1 MKKTHRAFTLVELLV
16 VIAIIAVLIGLLLPA
31 LAKAQ
36 AQAKTVKDMTQ
47 IKGIYTAWLT
57 AANELERNR
66 LPTPGYANRLP
77 FQNGNVAVNVPGQ
90 GNEDVTRNN
99 TKNLYSLCLARN
111 MFNTEILI
119 GPTEVNQIVKEYKG
133 VGPNEP
139 GYDFSQY
146 NPAQD
151 KYWDEGFSAQIA
163 GSSGAQCNTSYAH
176 LAIIGLRKTLVW
188 FKAFAPDGGQRGM
201 IGNRAWEIQS
211 ETNPMSDAG
220 LRYSKSPTLRLHQDE
235 KNWEG
240 NIVYTDG
247 HGEMAEGPFGA
258 VQYRCGN
265 TDLRKDILHFCEWG
279 NDGLGCY
286 SGTTPGTPNGAT
298 GGDTW
303 LGIFPNNLS
312 ATAAI
317 PAFDTLLP

>member
-1 MKKTHRAFTLVELLV
+1 MKKTPRAFTLVELLV
-16 VIAIIAVLIGLLLPA
+16 VIAIIALLIGLLLPA

-36 AQAKTVKDMTQ
+36 AQAKSVKDMTQ
-47 IKGIYTAWLT
+47 LKGIYTAWLT

-77 FQNGNVAVNVPGQ
+77 FNGVQVPGQ

-119 GPTEVNQIVKEYKG
+119 GPTEVNQVVKEYKG

-139 GYDFSQY
+139 GYDFTQY
-146 NPAQD
+146 NPALD

-176 LAIIGLRKTLVW
+176 LAIIGLRKNLVW
-188 FKAFAPDGGQRGM
+188 FKAFSPDGGQRGM
-201 IGNRAWEIQS
+201 IGTRGWQYPS
-211 ETNPMSDAG
+211 ESNPVSGDNFR
-220 LRYSKSPTLRLHQDE
+220 LSPTLRLHGDDL
-235 KNWEG
+235 NWEG

-247 HGEMAEGPFGA
+247 HGSMAEGPFGE
-258 VQYRCGN
+258 VQYRCGDSELKK
-265 TDLRKDILHFCEWG
+265 DLLHLCEWG
-279 NDGLGCY
+279 NDGVGCY
-286 SGTTPGTPNGAT
+286 SSQGPGAGPGTPNGAT

-303 LGIFPNNLS
+303 LGIFPNNVT
-312 ATAAI
+312 ATAMI
-317 PAFDTLLP
+317 PAFDPLLTP